1 MRKFLLKSLLLA
13 GIIWA
18 VAVSQVNAGYV
29 VRLFYEGI
37 NGSAVSNLTSN
48 PIFPDSFTFQ
58 ENIGNTLDTNGMY
71 VFESP
76 SYAYSDNYGS
86 WTRGYFEAPTNG
98 AYTFWLASDDASE
111 LWLSTD
117 TTVGNKKLIAQVND
131 GTGTGYSGVRQ
142 WDKFPSQKSTNAINL
157 VKGQKYYFEVL
168 HKEGTGTDFIAVGW
182 TLPDGTLQRPL
193 PGYCLFPYLASDTAF
208 AITQGPQPVYVDE
221 GRQAIFFVDVASP
234 SPNVTFQWYKGI
246 VAIPGATLSSY
257 VIDKTVVG
265 DTGDYK
271 VKVTYLGQSP
281 FSEPATLTVMQDTT
295 PPELVSAS
303 SQGNPTQVQVL
314 FSEGITAASAQN
326 IANYSLSSGTIQS
339 ATLLADGRTVILK
352 MASLL
357 TPDRVYTLTVNNIA
371 DQAGQPNLIAAGSNL
386 PFLITDG
393 MISYRLY
400 YSIVAT
406 DLATLRTWSTNTST
420 AATYVNSLF
429 NEERLIAT
437 NSYQWNFLP
446 LRDNFAAQMIGYLT
460 APEDGNYKFAIASD
474 DHSIL
479 YLGTS
484 DLRSSKREICNY
496 NGSTGRWTLGAQLA
510 NQQSAFITLQAGK
523 RYYFEAVTRDGTGSD
538 GITIAWQTPSDTA
551 AGRALPTA
559 TTGVQ
564 ADTESFVIPARYMS
578 TFVTFGVMT
587 LKTNLLAAISA
598 AESTRPVLQVTA
610 DGSLPYAYQW
620 LKNGVPI
627 TNATAASYTLPFVR
641 PADNNATFQV
651 VVTNNFSSVTSV
663 VATLTVTN
671 DTTTPSVASVGSLFK
686 QKVEVRFMEP
696 VTPAT
701 AAAAANYTLLSSAG
715 TPVAVNSV
723 VVDPSD
729 PAHVTLQ
736 TAAMPETDLMQLVV
750 QNLVDLSA
758 AANAMA
764 PQTNVFRANNF
775 DAVERIN
782 NSQAFSATAAGDQ
795 ILMTAGGS
803 DIWGTSD
810 QFAFVYK
817 SVTGNFDYKVQ
828 GISLPA
834 VNTWCKMGPM
844 ARVSTAAN
852 ARNNIACF
860 TPVSPG
866 QNQYSPQVR
875 PEAGANSTSSDVA
888 GTPLNSGLQGGV
900 AVRPNVAYPSWL
912 RLQRIGNTI
921 YYYYGTNGTN
931 WTYWTSDDSTT
942 SLEGA
947 LPATLQVGLAL
958 TSHDSARTVDGV
970 MASFTAIN
978 DGALN
983 FTLQPTN
990 TTVVEGATA
999 VFQAA
1004 AGGNSPYFYQWLK
1017 NGGEITDA
1025 TNVTLNLTR
1034 LPFTDNGAQ
1043 IACRVSNPYG
1053 ESVTTT
1059 NALLTVVQDVIRP
1072 TVRYYVQPK
1081 INLNSTEVK
1090 LLYSEWV
1097 DAASAQTSANYQIT
1111 TSPGG
1116 APLTIS
1122 SAVLDVD
1129 ERTVI
1134 ITTDAQT
1141 PGTLYKVVVNSVL
1154 DQACCPPNSIVPN
1167 TTEYFYYAGSAP
1179 NYTQRADGY
1188 IIMEAENA
1196 QRKIT
1201 GTTPALDWMLE
1212 KSRPGYSGAGY
1223 MDVPTVASTTGGT
1236 TISGGVGQG
1245 TGPAME
1251 YDIKFTL
1258 PTTNY
1263 TLWVRGWNA
1272 DDGQPAGNNDSIYVG
1287 FDGNLVYLG
1296 PAGTDVNYSQITS
1309 WGATAWDWRS
1319 DRSTGTDPLVISN
1332 VPPGLHTFIIWQRE
1346 DGTII
1351 DKICLEPGVRSGAG
1365 NSTEPAAATSNSGL
1379 GDTETWD
1386 FIVAP
1391 PAAPTVVISSPTNG
1405 QTFANNANI
1414 PITATV
1420 AGPTPVVLVEFFL
1433 GTNLLGT
1440 ATAEPFAFNW
1450 PNVPEGIYTVTARAT
1465 DGLGNL
1471 ATSAA
1476 VRFVVDSTK
1485 PVMIALASSFDG
1497 QLIGVLFREPAAG
1510 LDPVSATNTANYQ
1523 INNGAIA
1530 VSSARLE
1537 PDNATVTLVP
1547 ATPVSGQFTV
1557 KVQNVADLGFGPN
1570 VMDPT
1575 TLTGNV
1581 VVSTLTARD
1590 VGAPNTNNP
1599 ALFSDPVMPGFTLAI
1614 NATDFYLAAG
1624 GSDIYNAVDG
1634 CQFLYQE
1641 MTGDFNVYGRVESL
1655 TRPSDWS
1662 KVCFMV
1668 RENLNGGSRNIV
1680 ILTAPT
1686 NGQNVLNFQWRD
1698 TNDGTSASL
1707 ATTLRVI
1714 PTPIPNCWLRL
1725 QRSGDLYYGYWGT
1738 NGTDWTL
1745 LSTYSNAVANPYPAT
1760 TYVGVAVTSHDNGT
1774 NLANTVRAVVRNLTG
1789 FGAIVTPP
1797 TSPTLTFGLQG
1808 STLTL
1813 GWPTEAIGFKL
1824 QSSLVLP
1831 ATAWQDVTGS
1841 DATNSVTLTIG
1852 AGNQYYRL
1860 KK

>member
-1 MRKFLLKSLLLA
+1 MRNSILKSLLLS
-13 GIIWA
+13 GFIWA
-18 VAVSQVNAGYV
+18 MAVSQVNAGYV
-29 VRLFYEGI
+29 VRLIYENI
-37 NGSAVSNLTSN
+37 TGSAVSNLTSN
-48 PIFPDSFTFQ
+48 PIFPTDFTSQ

-76 SYAYSDNYGS
+76 SYAYGDNYGS

-98 AYTFWLASDDASE
+98 AYTFWLATDDASE

-131 GTGTGYSGVRQ
+131 GTGVGYSGIRQ
-142 WDKFPSQKSTNAINL
+142 WDKYPSQKSTNAINL

-168 HKEGTGTDFIAVGW
+168 HKEGGGTDFIAVGW

-193 PGYCLFPYLASDTAF
+193 PGYCLFPYLASDTPF
-208 AITQGPQPVYVDE
+208 AIPQGQGPQPVSVE
-221 GRQAIFFVDVASP
+221 ESRQALFFVDVASP

-246 VAIPGATLSSY
+246 VAIPEATLSWY
-257 VIDKTVVG
+257 VIDKTVLG
-265 DTGDYK
+265 DAADYK
-271 VKVTYLGQSP
+271 VKVTYLGQPIYSD
-281 FSEPATLTVMQDTT
+281 PATLTVYQDTT

-303 SQGNPTQVQVL
+303 SQGNPTQVQVV
-314 FSEGITAASAQN
+314 FSEPVTAASAQN

-339 ATLLADGRTVILK
+339 ATLQADGLTVILK

-357 TPDRVYTLTVNNIA
+357 TPDRAYTLTINNIA
-371 DQAGQPNLIAAGSNL
+371 DLAGQPNLIAAGSNL
-386 PFLITDG
+386 KFLITDG

-406 DLATLRTWSTNTST
+406 DLATLRTWSTNTSV
-420 AATYVNSLF
+420 AATYVNNLF
-429 NEERLIAT
+429 NEERLIT
-437 NSYQWNFLP
+437 TTSYQWSLLP
-446 LRDNFAAQMIGYLT
+446 LRDNFAAQIIGYVT

-496 NGSTGRWTLGAQLA
+496 NGSTGQWNLGAQLA

-523 RYYFEAVTRDGTGSD
+523 RYYFEAVSRDGTGSD
-538 GITIAWQTPSDTA
+538 GMTIAWQTPSDTA
-551 AGRALPTA
+551 AGLALPTA
-559 TTGVQ
+559 NASVA
-564 ADTESFVIPARYMS
+564 ADTQPFLIPARYLS
-578 TFVTFGVMT
+578 TFVTFGVVT
-587 LKTNLLAAISA
+587 LKTNLPAAISA

-620 LKNGVPI
+620 FKNGVPI
-627 TNATAASYTLPFVR
+627 TNATAASYTLPFLR
-641 PADNNATFQV
+641 PADNNGIFQV

-663 VATLTVTN
+663 VATLTVTS
-671 DTTTPSVASVGSLFK
+671 DTTKPSVASVGSLFK
-686 QKVEVRFMEP
+686 QKVEVRFTEP

-701 AAAAANYTLLSSAG
+701 ATAMANYTLLSSAG

-736 TAAMPETDLMQLVV
+736 TAAMPETDLMRLVV
-750 QNLVDLSA
+750 QNLADLSP

-775 DAVERIN
+775 DAVERIG
-782 NSQAFSATAAGDQ
+782 NSQAYSAAAVGDQ

-803 DIWGTSD
+803 DIYGTSD
-810 QFAFVYK
+810 QCAFAYK
-817 SVTGNFDYKVQ
+817 PVTGNFDYKVQ

-834 VNTWCKMGPM
+834 VNSWCKMGPM
-844 ARVSTAAN
+844 ARASTAAGS
-852 ARNNIACF
+852 RNVFNPF
-860 TPVSPG
+860 TPVTPG
-866 QNQYSPQVR
+866 QNTYSAQVR
-875 PEAGANSTSSDVA
+875 DLTAGTSTSSNDA
-888 GTPLNSGLQGGV
+888 GTPLNISVQGGV
-900 AVRPNVAYPSWL
+900 PARPTILPYPSWL

-931 WTYWTSDDSTT
+931 WTYWTSYDSTT
-942 SLEGA
+942 SGEGA
-947 LPATLQVGLAL
+947 LPATLLVGLAL
-958 TSHDSARTVDGV
+958 TSHDTARTVDGV

-990 TTVVEGATA
+990 TTVVEGGTA
-999 VFQAA
+999 VFRSS
-1004 AGGNSPYFYQWLK
+1004 AGGSTPYFYQWLK
-1017 NGGEITDA
+1017 NGGAITDA
-1025 TNVTLNLTR
+1025 TNATLNLTR
-1034 LPFTDNGAQ
+1034 VSFADNGAQ
-1043 IACRVSNPYG
+1043 IACGVSNPYG

-1059 NALLTVVQDVIRP
+1059 NALLTVVKDEIRP
-1072 TVRYYVQPK
+1072 TVRYYVMPK

-1097 DAASAQTSANYQIT
+1097 DAASAQTIANYQIT

-1116 APLTIS
+1116 APLAIS
-1122 SAVLDVD
+1122 SIALDVD

-1134 ITTDAQT
+1134 ITTAAQT

-1154 DQACCPPNSIVPN
+1154 DLACCPPNSI
-1167 TTEYFYYAGSAP
+1167 AP
-1179 NYTQRADGY
+1179 NSTDYFFYSGSSGNLAQRADGY

-1196 QRKIT
+1196 QENNAGSDGDTWQLR
-1201 GTTPALDWMLE
+1201 TT
-1212 KSRPGYSGAGY
+1212 SSGYSGQGY
-1223 MDVPTVASTTGGT
+1223 MVVPNGSGGGGT
-1236 TISGGVGQG
+1236 AGTAPNLYG
-1245 TGPAME
+1245 TGAKLV
-1251 YDIKFTL
+1251 YNIIF
-1258 PTTNY
+1258 NRVGRHII
-1263 TLWVRGWNA
+1263 WIRGWNENLA
-1272 DDGQPAGNNDSIYVG
+1272 DPGSDDSVHIGFSEDGVNDYMVAMNGTANDS
-1287 FDGNLVYLG
+1287 
-1296 PAGTDVNYSQITS
+1296 TDVGWSGSTWS
-1309 WGATAWDWRS
+1309 WRS
-1319 DRSTGTDPLVISN
+1319 DRYSGTDPLTFTN
-1332 VPPGLHTFIIWQRE
+1332 ATTGLHRFVIWQRE
-1346 DGTII
+1346 DGTLI
-1351 DKICLEPGVRSGAG
+1351 DKIVIEAG
-1365 NSTEPAAATSNSGL
+1365 NRAAGNTAAPAPATANGGIGEP
-1379 GDTETWD
+1379 ETWD
-1386 FIVAP
+1386 FIVPP
-1391 PAAPTVVISSPTNG
+1391 PAAPTIVISSPTNG
-1405 QTFANNANI
+1405 QVFAGNGSI

-1420 AGPTPVVLVEFFL
+1420 TGPVVLVEFFL

-1440 ATAEPFAFNW
+1440 ATAEPFTFNW

-1465 DGLGNL
+1465 DGLGYQ
-1471 ATSAA
+1471 ATSTA

-1485 PVMIALASSFDG
+1485 PVMQAVASSFDG
-1497 QLIGVLFREPAAG
+1497 SLIGVLFREPTAG

-1530 VSSARLE
+1530 ISSARLE

-1557 KVQNVADLGFGPN
+1557 KAQNVADLGFGPN
-1570 VMDPT
+1570 VMDLT

-1581 VVSTLTARD
+1581 AASGFSALD
-1590 VGAPNTNNP
+1590 MGLPDTNNP
-1599 ALFSDPVMPGFTLAI
+1599 ALFRDPVMPGYTLAI
-1614 NATDFYLAAG
+1614 NATDYYFAAG
-1624 GSDIYNAVDG
+1624 GSDIQNAADE

-1641 MTGDFNVYGRVESL
+1641 KTGDFNVYGRVESL

-1668 RENLNGGSRNIV
+1668 RENLNAGSRNVV

-1686 NGQNVLNFQWRD
+1686 NGQNVIDFQWRD
-1698 TNDGTSASL
+1698 AADGTSASL

-1745 LSTYSNAVANPYPAT
+1745 LSTYSNAVATPYPAK
-1760 TYVGVAVTSHDNGT
+1760 TYVGVAVTSHNNGT
-1774 NLANTVRAVVRNLTG
+1774 NLTNTVRAVVRNLTG

-1797 TSPTLTFGLQG
+1797 TAPTMTFGLQG

-1813 GWPTEAIGFKL
+1813 GWPKEAIGFKL

-1831 ATAWQDVTGS
+1831 ATAWQDVAGS

-1860 KK
+1860 MK